1 VSLLIDT
8 QIAIWWHVDHPR
20 LNRGAR
26 AAVESESGDVWLSR
40 GSLWEVALKVAS
52 GKLPISAPDFA
63 AQMEDFGFR
72 WLDIKNQHLLDVAA
86 MPAGAHKD
94 PFDRLLVAQAR
105 VEGLTLLTADQN
117 LQHYGDFV
125 RVV

>member
-1 VSLLIDT
+1 M
-8 QIAIWWHVDHPR
+8 
-20 LNRGAR
+20 
-26 AAVESESGDVWLSR
+26 ESEPGEVWLSR
-40 GSLWEVALKVAS
+40 GSLWEVAIKVAS

-72 WLDIKNQHLLDVAA
+72 WLQINNRHLLDIAS
-86 MPAGAHKD
+86 MPVGPHKD

-105 VEGLTLLTADQN
+105 AEGLTFLTADPKLAQ
-117 LQHYGDFV
+117 YGDFV